1 MAPENLNGTAIS
13 LGTWKKSAHSGN
25 SGGACIEVT
34 TWRKSSY
41 SGNTGGQCVEVA
53 TWRKSTHSGNT
64 GGGCVEVA
72 ADVPSGIAV
81 RDSKNPS
88 GPALLLTR
96 AQWRT
101 FLADIKAGRL
111 DHLA

>member
-1 MAPENLNGTAIS
+1 MATADLSDTALS
-13 LGTWKKSAHSGN
+13 LGTWKKSSYSGNSGGQCIEVATWCKSTHSGN
-25 SGGACIEVT
+25 SGGG
-34 TWRKSSY
+34 R
-41 SGNTGGQCVEVA
+41 
-53 TWRKSTHSGNT
+53 
-64 GGGCVEVA
+64 VEVA

-88 GPALLLTR
+88 GPALLLTQARWR
-96 AQWRT
+96 A